1 LFTLRFDNVHSALT
15 WRQAEKCA
23 CARLAGAK
31 PSRCDAS
38 KTTDTEHFSIEAI
51 MIVAEDSALS
61 NSYAVAVDHRIA
73 PPTVR
78 KNPSHHHMPLAGI
91 AGPIVGAA
99 IALAPQASAGQDDDF
114 LALLAQAGV
123 PAQDNIPSVID
134 YGHQVCAALEGGEPA
149 SEVVD
154 TMANYSY
161 NEDPSHDL
169 GQYQRTM
176 VRFVRVAVTAFCP
189 GAGGNLASA
198 SRSSDVH
205 RVVLAGMTIP
215 NPPLIPPQPDPVMKL
230 PAPAVAT
237 PIPAP
242 KQAPPPQKVPP
253 PPPKVVEPPAVGPQ
267 PGAGTGGS
275 DGSAGGHSG
284 SDNGDGVPGPP
295 APRHPE
301 GHIALAP

>member
-1 LFTLRFDNVHSALT
+1 
-15 WRQAEKCA
+15 
-23 CARLAGAK
+23 
-31 PSRCDAS
+31 
-38 KTTDTEHFSIEAI
+38 
-51 MIVAEDSALS
+51 MIIAEDSALS
-61 NSYAVAVDHRIA
+61 NSSTPAVDRRIA
-73 PPTVR
+73 PHKVR
-78 KNPSHHHMPLAGI
+78 KNPPHNHMPLAGI

-123 PAQDNIPSVID
+123 PAHDNIPSVID

-198 SRSSDVH
+198 SWSSDVRH
-205 RVVLAGMTIP
+205 VVLAGLTIP
-215 NPPLIPPQPDPVMKL
+215 NPPQIPPQPEPVMKL

-242 KQAPPPQKVPP
+242 KQAPPPKKVLP

-267 PGAGTGGS
+267 PGAGNGGS
-275 DGSAGGHSG
+275 DGTGGGHAG
-284 SDNGDGVPGPP
+284 SDNGDGVPAPP
-295 APRHPE
+295 APRLPE
-301 GHIALAP
+301 GHISLAP

>member
-1 LFTLRFDNVHSALT
+1 LQ
-15 WRQAEKCA
+15 QAERELLQ
-23 CARLAGAK
+23 RLRTIGTA
-31 PSRCDAS
+31 P
-38 KTTDTEHFSIEAI
+38 FSIEAI
-51 MIVAEDSALS
+51 MTVAEKSALPHS
-61 NSYAVAVDHRIA
+61 DAAAVDRSIA
-73 PPTVR
+73 PPTTTNHR
-78 KNPSHHHMPLAGI
+78 THHHLPLAGI
-91 AGPIVGAA
+91 AGPILGAA
-99 IALAPQASAGQDDDF
+99 IALAPPANASQDDDF

-123 PAQDNIPSVID
+123 PAHDNIPSVID
-134 YGHQVCAALEGGEPA
+134 YGHKVCAALEGGEPA

-198 SRSSDVH
+198 ARSSGP
-205 RVVLAGMTIP
+205 RVVLAGVTIP
-215 NPPLIPPQPDPVMKL
+215 NPPLIPPQPQPAMKL

-242 KQAPPPQKVPP
+242 KQAPPPKKVLP

-267 PGAGTGGS
+267 PGAGNGGS
-275 DGSAGGHSG
+275 DGSGGGHGG
-284 SDNGDGVPGPP
+284 SDNGDGVPAPP
-295 APRHPE
+295 APQLPE
-301 GHIALAP
+301 GHIVLAP